1 MIRVIKRVSKFIF
14 YPYVLLLKKLNSI
27 LRNQT
32 LIINKMSLPNDV
44 LDIGVAKFWLLNSPR
59 DYLQSEILA
68 NGTFFDYK
76 NLELLSAHI
85 KKFNV

>member
-1 MIRVIKRVSKFIF
+1 
-14 YPYVLLLKKLNSI
+14 
-27 LRNQT
+27 
-32 LIINKMSLPNDV
+32 MSLPNDV